1 MRTGV
6 SLSCN
11 APRLG
16 VRLRCDRSSLLAK
29 VDVSGAGPTWAEFGV
44 VMVVVATG
52 YVAILLARTLARSF
66 LASRLFREIG

>member
-1 MRTGV
+1 MRTG
-6 SLSCN
+6 SLSP
-11 APRLG
+11 AMLQVSEYAYVVIVSG
-16 VRLRCDRSSLLAK
+16 LLAK

-44 VMVVVATG
+44 AMVVVATG